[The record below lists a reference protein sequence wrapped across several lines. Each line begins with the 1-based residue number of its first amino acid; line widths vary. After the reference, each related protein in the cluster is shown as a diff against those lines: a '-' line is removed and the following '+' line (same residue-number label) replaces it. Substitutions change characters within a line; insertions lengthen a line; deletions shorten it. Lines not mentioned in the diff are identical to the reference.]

1 MLQTCDDIGDMIGKF
16 HYSQCIRP
24 EILKNIFF
32 LETEK
37 KKLES
42 ELSKYEAE
50 KKSTESEMNKLKVSL
65 YAKFGDQIHLER
77 E

>member
-16 HYSQCIRP
+16 HYIQGIRP
-24 EILKNIFF
+24 EISIF